1 MQAFSAQDATAV
13 AEEAAAAWQD
23 IISGAWP
30 FAALCEQ
37 LCVDILSPVWEV
49 RHGAAVAMREILRSQ
64 AASAGVIA
72 PLQDEPSGVANGE
85 ALFCAHSM
93 SQACPS
99 SLRYA
104 A

>member
-1 MQAFSAQDATAV
+1 MHACVQALSTQDAAAA

-23 IISGAWP
+23 IVAGAWP

-49 RHGAAVAMREILRSQ
+49 RHGAAVALREILRSQ

-72 PLQDEPSGVANGE
+72 PLKGEPLGVASRDGSI
-85 ALFCAHSM
+85 FVHI
-93 SQACPS
+93 
-99 SLRYA
+99 
-104 A
+104 